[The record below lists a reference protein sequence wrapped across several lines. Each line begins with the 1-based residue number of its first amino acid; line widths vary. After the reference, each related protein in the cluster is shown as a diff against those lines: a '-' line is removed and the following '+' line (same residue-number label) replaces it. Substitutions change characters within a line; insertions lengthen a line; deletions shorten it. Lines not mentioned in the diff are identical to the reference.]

1 MGGTREGR
9 RLFAVCLGVGVALGV
24 VAAIGAGVAF
34 HRGADYVPCDPG
46 NPLDLRTCREIDLI
60 GFRMGSTVEAALTVG
75 TIVAL
80 LGWVLS
86 VVAVLYSSSSQQ
98 HRHDPH
104 R

>member
-1 MGGTREGR
+1 MRGTREGR
-9 RLFAVCLGVGVALGV
+9 RLFAACLGVGLALGL

-34 HRGADYVPCDPG
+34 HHGADYVPCAPE
-46 NPLDLRTCREIDLI
+46 NPMDLRTCREIDLI
-60 GFRMGSTVEAALTVG
+60 GFRMGSTREAAVTVG

-86 VVAVLYSSSSQQ
+86 VVAVLYSSSQQ
-98 HRHDPH
+98 HRHDPY

>member
-1 MGGTREGR
+1 MRGTQEGR
-9 RLFAVCLGVGVALGV
+9 RLFAACLGVGVALGL

-46 NPLDLRTCREIDLI
+46 NPLDLRTCREIDLV
-60 GFRMGSTVEAALTVG
+60 GFRMGSTGEAALTVG
-75 TIVAL
+75 MLVAL

-86 VVAVLYSSSSQQ
+86 VVAVLYSSSRQQ
-98 HRHDPH
+98 PRDPH